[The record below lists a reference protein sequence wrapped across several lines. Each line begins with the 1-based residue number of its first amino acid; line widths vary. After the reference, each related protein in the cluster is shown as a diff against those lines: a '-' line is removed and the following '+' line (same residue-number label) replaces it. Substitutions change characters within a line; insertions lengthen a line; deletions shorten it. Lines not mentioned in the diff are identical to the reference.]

1 MTEEERKLFAGEL
14 KEHILLP
21 SKQEVLDNDLSSVEQ
36 ILVDNKYQVIYCFLS
51 NECHSITSCI
61 IIYYYS
67 LYYRFNTQ
75 RLTNMVMFI
84 PC

>member
-21 SKQEVLDNDLSSVEQ
+21 GKQEDLGNDLNSVEQ
-36 ILVDNKYQVIYCFLS
+36 ILVDNKYQVIYYFRFNAFVLF
-51 NECHSITSCI
+51 ITTP
-61 IIYYYS
+61 
-67 LYYRFNTQ
+67 YYRSNTQ

-84 PC
+84 QC

>member
-21 SKQEVLDNDLSSVEQ
+21 SKQEDLGNDLNSVEQ
-36 ILVDNKYQVIYCFLS
+36 ILVDNKYQVIS
-51 NECHSITSCI
+51 NIVMLLILCIFNVYIYRSSTQQLTS
-61 IIYYYS
+61 
-67 LYYRFNTQ
+67 
-75 RLTNMVMFI
+75 MVMFI

>member
-21 SKQEVLDNDLSSVEQ
+21 GKQEDLGNDLNSVEQ
-36 ILVDNKYQVIYCFLS
+36 ILVDNKYQVINHLLS
-51 NECHSITSCI
+51 NIFNLSFINI
-61 IIYYYS
+61 LIYF
-67 LYYRFNTQ
+67 RFNTR

-84 PC
+84 QC